1 MGKRRRRLSLDYETY
16 SEAPLSGASSVGVWN
31 YTRDM
36 TTQVLMAAYE
46 LDDRGVE
53 HVDLTQDELPDE
65 VRDALLDP
73 DVEKW
78 AFNAAFERLV
88 TLNVLQIDTPYE
100 GWRCTMALANLQ
112 SFSGT
117 LLQIG
122 EAIGIE
128 AGKLKS
134 KAGDDLIKLF
144 CMPLKLTKKNS
155 YDRRTRRTNPEEWQ
169 QFCDYNVRDVI
180 AENEIRA
187 KLLRYYVPEDEWRL
201 YEIDQRINDRGLP
214 VNRRFVQ
221 SGHALSERRKGEL
234 ISIMVGLTAVK
245 NPNSTPQLLP
255 WLREH
260 GYPFADLQ
268 KNTVR
273 KVLDEN
279 AVTKQLDL
287 DAVRA
292 LKLRQQAS
300 KTSVKKYPAIL
311 RRLATDDRLRHCF
324 QFAGAARTARWA
336 GRGPQPHN
344 LTRTPKLLEADGGDA
359 YALEEVARAIEDG
372 NYDALTLLM
381 GEPMN
386 ALSGSVRSSFQAEE
400 DYEFVVADLSAIES
414 AASAWLTGCKRLLGV
429 FRDNRDPYLDFGT
442 ELYHKPYSEI
452 TKAER
457 TICKPAV
464 LGCTYQ
470 LGGGELR
477 DGKRTGLWGYAENMG
492 VNITNEEAKRQVALF
507 RSVYHEIPAGWKAYE
522 RAIVQAMNGKPVTV
536 NGLLHFELKGPYMTI
551 TLPSGRPMYYFKPR
565 MVERTF
571 EGRDGPYTRTVFSYM
586 GMSQTSR
593 QWGRVFSS
601 GGKIME
607 NVTQATSRD
616 ILKVGVGRAEGEGFE
631 VVGTVHD
638 EIIAHVRRGSNRL
651 TLDLLIHSMK
661 SPIPWAKGLPLGAA
675 GYVSRIYRKD

>member
-1 MGKRRRRLSLDYETY
+1 M
-16 SEAPLSGASSVGVWN
+16 SGASSVGVWK

-36 TTQVLMAAYE
+36 TTEALMVAYE
-46 LDDRGVE
+46 IDGGGVE
-53 HVDLTQDELPDE
+53 HVDLTQEEFPKELRE
-65 VRDALLDP
+65 CLLDP
-73 DVEKW
+73 RVEKW

-88 TLNVLQIDTPYE
+88 TMNTLQIDTPYE

-134 KAGDDLIKLF
+134 KAGDDLIKMF
-144 CMPLKLTKKNS
+144 CMPLKLTKKNG

-169 QFCDYNVRDVI
+169 QFCDYNSRDVT
-180 AENEIRA
+180 AENEIKT
-187 KLLRYYVPEDEWRL
+187 KLLRYYVPEDEWKL

-214 VNRRFVQ
+214 VNRKFVE
-221 SGHALSERRKGEL
+221 SGHAMSEQRKREL
-234 ISIMVGLTAVK
+234 VGIMADLTGVK

-255 WLREH
+255 WLRER

-279 AVTKQLDL
+279 PTTKVLDT

-311 RRLATDDRLRHCF
+311 RRLAADDRLRHCF

-344 LTRTPKLLEADGGDA
+344 LTRTPKLLEADGGDS
-359 YALEEVARAIEDG
+359 YALEEVARAIEAR
-372 NYDALTLLM
+372 NYDDLKLLI

-386 ALSGSVRSSFQAEE
+386 ALSGSVRSSFQAQP
-400 DYEFVVADLSAIES
+400 DMEFMVADLSAIES
-414 AASAWLTGCKRLLGV
+414 ATSAWLTGCKRLLGV
-429 FRDNRDPYLDFGT
+429 FRDSRDPYLDFGT
-442 ELYHKPYSEI
+442 ELYHRAYADI
-452 TKAER
+452 TKSER

-477 DGKRTGLWGYAENMG
+477 EGKRTGLWGYAENMG

-522 RAIVQAMNGKPVTV
+522 RAVMLAMNGKPNTV
-536 NGLLHFELKGPYMTI
+536 NGLLHFELRGPYMTI
-551 TLPSGRPMYYFKPR
+551 TLPSGRVMYYFKPR

-607 NVTQATSRD
+607 NVTQATARD
-616 ILKVGVGRAEGEGFE
+616 ILKVGVMRAEEEGFE

-638 EIIAHVRRGSNRL
+638 EIITHVRTGSNRL
-651 TLDLLIHSMK
+651 TLQLLLHSMK
-661 SPIPWAKGLPLGAA
+661 APIPWAKGLPLGAA
-675 GYVSRIYRKD
+675 GYVSRVYRKD

>member
-1 MGKRRRRLSLDYETY
+1 MTRSVVSLDYEGY

-31 YTRDM
+31 YTRDI
-36 TTQVLMAAYE
+36 TSETLMVAYE
-46 LDDRGVE
+46 IDDGGVK
-53 HVDLTQDELPDE
+53 HVDLTQEEFPKQLRE
-65 VRDALLDP
+65 CLLDP
-73 DVEKW
+73 HVEKW
-78 AFNAAFERLV
+78 AFNAGFERLV
-88 TLNVLQIDTPYE
+88 TKNTLQIDTPYE

-128 AGKLKS
+128 ASKLKN
-134 KAGDDLIKLF
+134 KAGDDLIKMF

-155 YDRRTRRTNPEEWQ
+155 YDRRTRKTNPVEWE
-169 QFCDYNVRDVI
+169 QFCEYNIRDVI
-180 AENEIRA
+180 AEKEIKA
-187 KLLRYYVPEDEWRL
+187 KLLRYYVPEDEWEL

-221 SGHALSERRKGEL
+221 NGHVLSERRKREL
-234 ISIMVGLTAVK
+234 TTILRGLTGIE
-245 NPNSTPQLLP
+245 NPNSTSQLLP

-260 GYPFADLQ
+260 GYPFTDLQ

-279 AVTKQLDL
+279 KDTKCLDF
-287 DAVRA
+287 DGVRA

-311 RRLATDDRLRHCF
+311 RRLAPDDRLRHCF

-359 YALEEVARAIEDG
+359 YALEEVARAIEEGD
-372 NYDALTLLM
+372 YDTLRLLM

-386 ALSGSVRSSFQAEE
+386 ALSGSIRSSFQAEE
-400 DYEFVVADLSAIES
+400 GHEFTVCDLSAIES
-414 AASAWLTGCKRLLGV
+414 AVSAWLTGCKRLLGV
-429 FRDNRDPYLDFGT
+429 FRDKRDPYLDFGT
-442 ELYHKPYSEI
+442 ELYHKAYAEI
-452 TKAER
+452 TKSER

-492 VNITNEEAKRQVALF
+492 VNITNEEANRQVALF

-522 RAIVQAMNGKPVTV
+522 RAVVSAMNGRPVTV

-607 NVTQATSRD
+607 NVTQATARD
-616 ILKVGVGRAEGEGFE
+616 ILKVGIMRAEGEGFHI
-631 VVGTVHD
+631 VGTVHD
-638 EIIAHVRRGSNRL
+638 EIITQIQKGSNLL
-651 TLDLLIHSMK
+651 TLDLLRDCMK

-675 GYVSRIYRKD
+675 GYTSRIYRKD